1 MNTQILTAHP
11 PRRSLHSPQDAA
23 ERIARSIGIALLAWS
38 RRREHRRSI
47 DRDAHRLA
55 FRNAREREQRE
66 LRAQSAAISSRPL
79 L

>member
-1 MNTQILTAHP
+1 MNSQILTAHP
-11 PRRSLHSPQDAA
+11 PRRSLRSPQDAA

-38 RRREHRRSI
+38 RRQEHRRF

-66 LRAQSAAISSRPL
+66 QRALSAAITSRPYL
-79 L
+79 